1 MTIPG
6 YMKVVVT
13 MFTADGAVTNAA
25 GRTVGHL
32 RACFGATS
40 DSLVTWFH
48 AQGGVVGIQFTGHGD
63 CRTTGRQVPEPGI
76 TPRGCYL
83 DLTALPDSLG
93 GGQPT
98 TNSVNSRAVS
108 GLASDPPVTPKRRS
122 RPFDSGESACPSHRL
137 LQLARRSAGDC
148 ERWLGTWSVGVQ
160 VIGPRRTIAC
170 A

>member
-13 MFTADGAVTNAA
+13 MFAANGAVTNAA

-48 AQGGVVGIQFTGHGD
+48 AQGDVVGIQFTGHGD
-63 CRTTGRQVPEPGI
+63 CRTTGRQVPGPGI
-76 TPRGCYL
+76 TPRSCYL

-93 GGQPT
+93 GGQLT

-108 GLASDPPVTPKRRS
+108 GLVSDPPGYAQPSIATVRLWRKRVSVAPTRT
-122 RPFDSGESACPSHRL
+122 
-137 LQLARRSAGDC
+137 ARRP
-148 ERWLGTWSVGVQ
+148 L
-160 VIGPRRTIAC
+160 RR
-170 A
+170 